1 MFSSFLTYA
10 MSSFTCRT
18 FDLAL
23 TVSPRGYALGQGT
36 RGLSTGT
43 SSAPKNCVPG
53 KWLGEEQCCEEDK
66 HCSERIM
73 TLNEVGGAAP

>member
-73 TLNEVGGAAP
+73 TFSEVGGAAP